1 MNKRRG
7 RIFPRGIPASVRPR
21 AQRSVK
27 IPAGFSFSVD
37 GPGAPPH
44 VDATL
49 PHTMLTTPLN
59 ELIVGIQQR
68 LADQLP
74 AADLNGWIAGRPVT
88 ITPLDQQTIELV
100 FHGVP
105 HVSEAEVRAVRRVL
119 DMPAFCSVSPESA
132 DALRVT
138 FLCRVP

>member
-1 MNKRRG
+1 M
-7 RIFPRGIPASVRPR
+7 I
-21 AQRSVK
+21 
-27 IPAGFSFSVD
+27 
-37 GPGAPPH
+37 
-44 VDATL
+44 
-49 PHTMLTTPLN
+49 TTPLN

-105 HVSEAEVRAVRRVL
+105 QVSEAEVRAVRRVL
-119 DMPAFCSVSPESA
+119 DMPVFCSVSPEGPDS
-132 DALRVT
+132 LRVT
-138 FLCRVP
+138 FLCHLP

>member
-1 MNKRRG
+1 
-7 RIFPRGIPASVRPR
+7 
-21 AQRSVK
+21 
-27 IPAGFSFSVD
+27 
-37 GPGAPPH
+37 
-44 VDATL
+44 
-49 PHTMLTTPLN
+49 MLTTPLN

-105 HVSEAEVRAVRRVL
+105 QVSEAEVRAVRRVL
-119 DMPAFCSVSPESA
+119 DMPAFCSISPESA

-138 FLCRVP
+138 FLCHVP

>member
-1 MNKRRG
+1 MTG
-7 RIFPRGIPASVRPR
+7 CLGQDFGTFPAAVDE
-21 AQRSVK
+21 
-27 IPAGFSFSVD
+27 SFT
-37 GPGAPPH
+37 APH
-44 VDATL
+44 VDASAL
-49 PHTMLTTPLN
+49 DTMITTPLN

-105 HVSEAEVRAVRRVL
+105 QVSEAEVRAVRRVL
-119 DMPAFCSVSPESA
+119 DMPAFCSVAPEGRSS
-132 DALRVT
+132 LRVT
-138 FLCRVP
+138 FLCHVP